1 LGKPNRAIQFLEGKL
16 ILKNMETN
24 TIYNC
29 DSAKLLKDT
38 KIFPDNSID
47 LIITSPP
54 YADKRKG
61 YYDSIHPNEYVSWF
75 LPIANEL
82 FRVLK
87 NDGSFILNIKEH
99 PRNGERDTYVLE
111 LILEM
116 KKQGWFWIEEYV
128 WYKKNSFPGKWP
140 NRFRDSWERCL
151 HFSKNKKFK
160 MYQDS
165 VKVPVGDWASK
176 RFKSLSD
183 KDFKR
188 HISQTNGTL
197 GRNVSNWIN
206 RKKVFPHNVIVF
218 EEEHYISNVLEFA
231 TVCNNRIH
239 SAVFPLELPTWFIKL
254 FTKNND
260 IVLDPF
266 IGSGTTAFASLGLGR
281 QYIGIEKD
289 EEFVNMA
296 LDQIERLKNDTN
308 VGQPPLHRT
317 AKLGS
322 ENE

>member
-1 LGKPNRAIQFLEGKL
+1 
-16 ILKNMETN
+16 METN

-128 WYKKNSFPGKWP
+128 WYKKN
-140 NRFRDSWERCL
+140 
-151 HFSKNKKFK
+151 
-160 MYQDS
+160 
-165 VKVPVGDWASK
+165 
-176 RFKSLSD
+176 
-183 KDFKR
+183 
-188 HISQTNGTL
+188 
-197 GRNVSNWIN
+197 
-206 RKKVFPHNVIVF
+206 
-218 EEEHYISNVLEFA
+218 
-231 TVCNNRIH
+231 
-239 SAVFPLELPTWFIKL
+239 
-254 FTKNND
+254 D
-260 IVLDPF
+260 I
-266 IGSGTTAFASLGLGR
+266 
-281 QYIGIEKD
+281 Y
-289 EEFVNMA
+289 
-296 LDQIERLKNDTN
+296 
-308 VGQPPLHRT
+308 
-317 AKLGS
+317 
-322 ENE
+322 